1 MSAVTLNELET
12 QLTQKRQELKTKWES
27 YEKKTLADGSTA
39 PAIPA
44 NDLEEINKRNDE
56 LNDIAAKAD
65 TIRMAMSNM
74 AEPEVKAFDNRPANR
89 LSVGLTERKTISDM
103 VRDSDEFKNRQR
115 GAFNEVD
122 LTEGMSMKSVM
133 TTGTGYI
140 VQNVRDGDFVPYLN
154 VAQPNVINLIPTQ
167 QTSNETITYVRQTA
181 RTSGAAAKKEG
192 QALGQSDFVVS
203 TVTDPLRYVGTYMDA
218 TLAQL
223 EDVEQFNA
231 LMNQE
236 LPAMVL
242 EELERLYLVGAGTGN
257 EFYGVYNDTNAQSQA
272 LGSDSPID
280 AFRKAIGKVEDYS
293 NDQRPDLIVMRPYAW
308 RSIELQKTT
317 DGNYIFSSPA
327 NITVPR
333 LWGYRVATSQLLTT
347 GTALVMD
354 SKFFPL
360 VYRDGM
366 RIDST
371 NSDGEKFQ
379 NLIVTVRAFVRAGV
393 KHRRGQAACKVTGIT
408 ES

>member
-1 MSAVTLNELET
+1 MSAVTLNELDI

-39 PAIPA
+39 PVIPA
-44 NDLEEINKRNDE
+44 NDLPELNQRNDE
-56 LNDIAAKAD
+56 INELASKAD
-65 TIRMAMSNM
+65 VIRGAMANM
-74 AEPEVKAFDNRPANR
+74 QEPEAKAFDNRPVNR
-89 LSVGLTERKTISDM
+89 PGFGMTERKSIAEM
-103 VRDSDEFKNRQR
+103 VRESDEFKSRQR
-115 GAFNEVD
+115 GAFSEVD
-122 LTEGMSMKSVM
+122 LTQGMSMKSVM

-140 VQNVRDGDFVPYLN
+140 VENTRDGDFVPYLN
-154 VAQPNVINLIPTQ
+154 NAQPNVINLVPTQ

-218 TLAQL
+218 TLAQI

-257 EFYGVYNDTNAQSQA
+257 EFYGVYNDTNAQTQA
-272 LGSDSPID
+272 LATDTYLD

-293 NDQRPDLIVMRPYAW
+293 ADQRPNLIVMRPFAW
-308 RSIELQKTT
+308 RSIELMKTA
-317 DGNYIFSSPA
+317 DGNYIFSNPA
-327 NITVPR
+327 NITTPR
-333 LWGYRVATSQLLTT
+333 LWGYRVATSQLLGT

-366 RIDST
+366 RVDST
-371 NSDGEKFQ
+371 NADGEKFQ

-393 KHRRGQAACKVTGIT
+393 KHRRGQAACKVTGLT